1 MYEQVEEIKDIKT
14 APTTQPQVMVEMKA
28 KEDVEAAEK
37 AHSQVSEQVEEIKEI
52 EIAPTTQ
59 PQVKDEEKAKE
70 NVEAAQSEIFAQIPY
85 HLLVQ
90 DGN

>member
-1 MYEQVEEIKDIKT
+1 
-14 APTTQPQVMVEMKA
+14 MKA

-37 AHSQVSEQVEEIKEI
+37 APSKVSEQVQEIKEI

-85 HLLVQ
+85 HLLIQ
-90 DGN
+90 DGNSYGIYQTTNYD

>member
-37 AHSQVSEQVEEIKEI
+37 APSKVSEQV
-52 EIAPTTQ
+52 
-59 PQVKDEEKAKE
+59 
-70 NVEAAQSEIFAQIPY
+70 
-85 HLLVQ
+85 
-90 DGN
+90 